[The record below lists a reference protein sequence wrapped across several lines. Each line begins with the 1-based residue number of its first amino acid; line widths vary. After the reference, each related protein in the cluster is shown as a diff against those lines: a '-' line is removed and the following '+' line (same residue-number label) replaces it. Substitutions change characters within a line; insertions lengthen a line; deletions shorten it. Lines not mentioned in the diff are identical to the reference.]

1 MDFKETLQNH
11 FPLQAEKIHYLSPF
25 DTRLQLGKSQQRHE
39 SKIFYQIDLSEL
51 LNDYAIFKVLFY
63 VAQHPDT
70 ELVIG
75 VYNAWQ
81 EGIKQVENKVE
92 ELISDYLDLKDFIKK
107 SFKNNQA
114 ENPLPENQEL
124 EYRFRIRNITDEL
137 SLIQELDDTRL
148 IIDLSQQ
155 PNLYTQ
161 IAGISA
167 GIPQINLVASDYV
180 THLQNGYILDSIS
193 QLAVATDYYLQGLKN
208 WNQALIYSIEKIKLN
223 TGHQV
228 IKRWEKWLKEAI
240 DEK

>member
-1 MDFKETLQNH
+1 
-11 FPLQAEKIHYLSPF
+11 
-25 DTRLQLGKSQQRHE
+25 
-39 SKIFYQIDLSEL
+39 
-51 LNDYAIFKVLFY
+51 
-63 VAQHPDT
+63 
-70 ELVIG
+70 
-75 VYNAWQ
+75 
-81 EGIKQVENKVE
+81 
-92 ELISDYLDLKDFIKK
+92 
-107 SFKNNQA
+107 
-114 ENPLPENQEL
+114 L

-148 IIDLSQQ
+148 IIDLSEQ

-193 QLAVATDYYLQGLKN
+193 QLAVAADYYLQGLKN

-228 IKRWEKWLKEAI
+228 IKRWEKWLKEDI

>member
-1 MDFKETLQNH
+1 M
-11 FPLQAEKIHYLSPF
+11 
-25 DTRLQLGKSQQRHE
+25 
-39 SKIFYQIDLSEL
+39 
-51 LNDYAIFKVLFY
+51 
-63 VAQHPDT
+63 
-70 ELVIG
+70 
-75 VYNAWQ
+75 
-81 EGIKQVENKVE
+81 
-92 ELISDYLDLKDFIKK
+92 
-107 SFKNNQA
+107 
-114 ENPLPENQEL
+114 PENQEL

-180 THLQNGYILDSIS
+180 THLQNGCILDSIS
-193 QLAVATDYYLQGLKN
+193 QLAVAADYYLQGLKN

>member
-1 MDFKETLQNH
+1 MED
-11 FPLQAEKIHYLSPF
+11 
-25 DTRLQLGKSQQRHE
+25 
-39 SKIFYQIDLSEL
+39 
-51 LNDYAIFKVLFY
+51 
-63 VAQHPDT
+63 
-70 ELVIG
+70 
-75 VYNAWQ
+75 
-81 EGIKQVENKVE
+81 KVE

-107 SFKNNQA
+107 SYKNSQA

-124 EYRFRIRNITDEL
+124 EYRFRIKNITDEL

-148 IIDLSQQ
+148 IIDLSEQ

-180 THLQNGYILDSIS
+180 THLQNGCILDSIS
-193 QLAVATDYYLQGLKN
+193 QLAVAADYYLQGLKN